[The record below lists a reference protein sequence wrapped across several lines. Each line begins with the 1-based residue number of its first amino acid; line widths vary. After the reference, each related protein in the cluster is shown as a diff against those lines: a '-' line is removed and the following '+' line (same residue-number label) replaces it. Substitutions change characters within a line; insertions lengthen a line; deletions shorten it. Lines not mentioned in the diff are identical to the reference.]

1 MSTSE
6 GKTAADIEKE
16 QEELL
21 KKKYGNLNAK
31 GGGKKK
37 SAAAIPKDHKYFDS
51 ADWAL
56 QKEQVKKGV
65 PMKEEEQ
72 NLEDLPAKMRP
83 SPPTSRRVS
92 HLESMEKAS
101 DIGVPSGEPTS
112 KTP

>member
-1 MSTSE
+1 MAKKEVFYSNDLVGGVALTS
-6 GKTAADIEKE
+6 GSPPL
-16 QEELL
+16 Q
-21 KKKYGNLNAK
+21 
-31 GGGKKK
+31 
-37 SAAAIPKDHKYFDS
+37 DHKYFDS